1 MLELEM
7 MNQKVDTYISNAAK
21 WQNELETLRSIILDC
36 QLTEEFKWRN
46 PCYTYRNSNVLII
59 GAFKEYCALSFFKG
73 VLLNNSDN
81 ILVAPGENSQS
92 VRLLKFT
99 NVNEIV
105 EQKAT
110 LKAYIFEAIEIERAG
125 LKVQFNK
132 NIVLKYPEELQNKL
146 NEMPDLKTA
155 FEGLTPGRQ
164 KAYVLFFTAAKQSKT
179 RVTRIEKYIPRIL
192 MGKGIND
199 CVCGLSKRLPSCD
212 GSHKFI

>member
-1 MLELEM
+1 M